1 MESIELIAK
10 GIEDENKTQEVA
22 DVGYIDKIESGFNKI
37 NEIMAELLT
46 TVAELKISEQSEVS
60 EPETETEIEPEE
72 EKGENE

>member
-10 GIEDENKTQEVA
+10 GIEDESKAQEVA
-22 DVGYIDKIESGFNKI
+22 DVGYIDKIEDGFNKI

-72 EKGENE
+72 KGENE